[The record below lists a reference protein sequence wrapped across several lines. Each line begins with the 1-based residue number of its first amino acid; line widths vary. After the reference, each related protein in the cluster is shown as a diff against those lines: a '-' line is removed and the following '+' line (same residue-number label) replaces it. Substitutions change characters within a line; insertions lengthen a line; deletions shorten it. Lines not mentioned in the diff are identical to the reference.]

1 MEIML
6 KKIKK
11 KICEII
17 CKVFKITPCV
27 CDHECNCK
35 KENK

>member
-6 KKIKK
+6 KKLKQ
-11 KICEII
+11 KICEVV
-17 CKVFKITPCV
+17 CKIFGITQCL

-35 KENK
+35 KEQK

>member
-1 MEIML
+1 ML
-6 KKIKK
+6 KKLKNNK
-11 KICEII
+11 FVKSY
-17 CKVFKITPCV
+17 VRFLKITPCV